1 MRINIGSSYPLFPRT
16 GYVRYQG
23 EGVTWRESDLE
34 NWNLYFT
41 FHGAGEIRF
50 GDGEMH
56 TAQGELLLLPP
67 HLDRSYRVAA
77 PGLGWGFYFLHF
89 RPTRTIRK
97 ALPWFVQ
104 MRPQAFAV
112 ADPTMQNRITA
123 TLEEMFQ
130 INLRNPE
137 IRHRALLLDALVE
150 TVLLRVASVQGGVK
164 IAGGGVDLR
173 IEKAIERF
181 HNDIGT
187 RHSIDDLARTAG
199 LSRSQFCLLFRAGM
213 GCSLQE
219 YMEERRLELARFYL
233 MTTAHSVSEIAA
245 NVGYEDPFY
254 FSTRFKRRFESS
266 PSAFRHA
273 KARERGIRI
282 WTPALRG
289 ASTSPRP
296 EVLGESAGGRR

>member
-23 EGVTWRESDLE
+23 ERVTWRESDLE

-41 FHGAGEIRF
+41 FQGVGEIHF
-50 GDGEMH
+50 GDNEIR

-67 HLDRSYRVAA
+67 HLDRSYRVAD
-77 PGLGWGFYFLHF
+77 PGVGWGFYFLHF
-89 RPTRTIRK
+89 RPTKTLKK
-97 ALPWFVQ
+97 ALSWFGR
-104 MRPQAFAV
+104 MRPQAYAV
-112 ADPTMQNRITA
+112 ADLTMQNRITA

-137 IRHRALLLDALVE
+137 ISQRALLLDALVE
-150 TVLLRVASVQGGVK
+150 TVLLRVASAQGGIK
-164 IAGGGVDLR
+164 TAGGGVDPR

-187 RHSIDDLARTAG
+187 RHPIDDLAHTAS
-199 LSRSQFCLLFRAGM
+199 LSRSQFCLLFRAGI
-213 GCSLQE
+213 GCSPQE

-245 NVGYEDPFY
+245 NVGFEDPFY

-273 KARERGIRI
+273 KAREGAVRV
-282 WTPALRG
+282 WTPALREQAEIARTG
-289 ASTSPRP
+289 
-296 EVLGESAGGRR
+296 VL